1 MSNID
6 QENIG
11 ISQRIPAGWDQQKE
25 QGEPAGAV
33 AVCSLSPES
42 LASLHIRI
50 TQPRRRKRFGG
61 EGRVRGLFSHAA
73 LLKSPLIRPV
83 GHLLPRFR
91 GRRDKTAQPNKAL
104 LRAITCGAFGTVCI
118 TQASHTLLRR
128 HTLVRLIPLCILLY
142 AILHTAPVL
151 AQTTQQ
157 VRIADKIWG
166 FDGRVMNG
174 QFMPLSIELDN
185 LSDEPI
191 EGQATLRSMAGML
204 GDTGGT
210 ATQSVFL
217 GPHSRRWV
225 QFYPYIA
232 GMTSSWRFELRT
244 ENQTFTFD
252 PVDQPRSVVESNSVQ
267 IKSDDQ
273 SLPVVILDRP
283 DAQIEIPVSVKHMP
297 EEIFPPYATATHGL
311 YAMFMDHVPDWETPR
326 QEAMLSWLKAGGRLH
341 LLLDQNH
348 QTLRFSGPLAALNE
362 PFAEFH
368 VGSGSVTRHEIQR
381 AQLSKD
387 IVTLAAT
394 TQGLSK
400 ADLDEIVEY
409 KKQAGNGFGYG
420 IGVTDDE
427 DLFYELRQLTQPD
440 HMWWLIFLLSLCYV
454 GLIFPGCWV
463 LSRQRTLHFLVTY
476 GSIAGLAA
484 IFSLIFLFIG
494 RRGYGESTSLHSAAI
509 ARSQDDTHSSVLQW
523 TTLFVTAGSTYS
535 ITDKEHQTLLA
546 SGASEESVEAR
557 IMSGNTASFVS
568 RIPPYS
574 SQAVRSR
581 RRIETDNWN
590 LAVTSMS
597 QQGEE
602 LKNLTIAFGK
612 EFPND
617 PLVERLI
624 IHGRHLHHTQIDRQ
638 RRQLSLSGR
647 RDLLRSYCEKAKSYM
662 GGAPVLLPYEELEA
676 EPKDPVE
683 ACFKRMLP
691 NLVRR
696 SLADDFVQDV
706 GKFRLPEDRIRLLV
720 YAPMP
725 ENQQLKVDADVR
737 RSGRILYVR
746 DLLLNPGEQGV
757 DVNEAEI
764 K

>member
-1 MSNID
+1 MTKRTLRRGHRMLRLI
-6 QENIG
+6 QLG
-11 ISQRIPAGWDQQKE
+11 I
-25 QGEPAGAV
+25 
-33 AVCSLSPES
+33 L
-42 LASLHIRI
+42 
-50 TQPRRRKRFGG
+50 
-61 EGRVRGLFSHAA
+61 LFSIFSA
-73 LLKSPLIRPV
+73 SPV
-83 GHLLPRFR
+83 F
-91 GRRDKTAQPNKAL
+91 AQA
-104 LRAITCGAFGTVCI
+104 
-118 TQASHTLLRR
+118 
-128 HTLVRLIPLCILLY
+128 
-142 AILHTAPVL
+142 
-151 AQTTQQ
+151 TQQ
-157 VRIADKIWG
+157 VRIADKVWG
-166 FDGRVMNG
+166 FDGRVMIG

-191 EGQATLRSMAGML
+191 EAQATLRSMAGML
-204 GDTGGT
+204 RETGGT
-210 ATQSVFL
+210 ATQSIFL

-244 ENQTFTFD
+244 DNETFTFD
-252 PVDQPRSVVESNSVQ
+252 PIDQPRSVLESNSLQ
-267 IKSDDQ
+267 TKSEDQ

-283 DAQIEIPVSVKHMP
+283 DARIKIPVSVKHMP
-297 EEIFPPYATATHGL
+297 EEIFPPYSTATHGL

-362 PFAEFH
+362 PFTEYH

-381 AQLSKD
+381 AELSKD
-387 IVTLAAT
+387 IVTLAVT
-394 TQGLSK
+394 TLGLSK
-400 ADLDEIVEY
+400 ADLDEIAAYE
-409 KKQAGNGFGYG
+409 KQANNGFGSG
-420 IGVTDDE
+420 FGATDTDDG
-427 DLFYELRQLTQPD
+427 DLFYELRQLTQPE

-484 IFSLIFLFIG
+484 IFSLMFLFIG
-494 RRGYGESTSLHSAAI
+494 RRGYNESTSLHSAAI
-509 ARSQDDTHSSVLQW
+509 ARAEDDTHSSLLQL
-523 TTLFVTAGSTYS
+523 TTLFVTAGNTYS
-535 ITDKEHQTLLA
+535 VTDHDHQTLFA
-546 SGASEESVEAR
+546 SGASEESVDAS
-557 IMSGNTASFVS
+557 ITSGNTASFVS

-590 LAVTSMS
+590 LAVTSLS
-597 QQGEE
+597 QQGDE
-602 LKNLTIAFGK
+602 LKNLTIAFGEK
-612 EFPND
+612 FPNN
-617 PLVERLI
+617 PLVECLV
-624 IHGRHLHHTQIDRQ
+624 IHGRHLHHTQIDRPRGQ
-638 RRQLSLSGR
+638 LALTSRRE
-647 RDLLRSYCEKAKSYM
+647 LLRSYCAKAHPYM
-662 GGAPVLLPYEELEA
+662 GGSPILQTYEELEA

-696 SLADDFVQDV
+696 SLVDDFVQDV

-725 ENQQLKVDADVR
+725 EHQHLNVDADVR
-737 RSGRILYVR
+737 RTGKILYVR
-746 DLLLNPGEQGV
+746 DLLLNPRDQGV
-757 DVNEAEI
+757 DVNEADP

>member
-1 MSNID
+1 MSKMD
-6 QENIG
+6 QYSIQRTTVERDHRATKTPAQRWNVVGHQPQTDSCDCASYNFGYSRLSDGSQDSRG
-11 ISQRIPAGWDQQKE
+11 ITVAERLSYVGDVAPRLAFRSAIAVKPRNLAR
-25 QGEPAGAV
+25 PFGARLV
-33 AVCSLSPES
+33 TLKARLFFQ
-42 LASLHIRI
+42 LFIL
-50 TQPRRRKRFGG
+50 
-61 EGRVRGLFSHAA
+61 LFS
-73 LLKSPLIRPV
+73 I
-83 GHLLPRFR
+83 
-91 GRRDKTAQPNKAL
+91 
-104 LRAITCGAFGTVCI
+104 
-118 TQASHTLLRR
+118 
-128 HTLVRLIPLCILLY
+128 LY
-142 AILHTAPVL
+142 ATPVL
-151 AQTTQQ
+151 GQTNQQ
-157 VRIADKIWG
+157 VRIVDKVWG

-191 EGQATLRSMAGML
+191 EAQATLRSMAGML
-204 GDTGGT
+204 RETGGT
-210 ATQSVFL
+210 ATQSIFL

-225 QFYPYIA
+225 QFYPYIV

-244 ENQTFTFD
+244 EDETLTFD
-252 PVDQPRSVVESNSVQ
+252 PIDQPRSVLESNSLQ
-267 IKSDDQ
+267 MKSEDQ

-283 DAQIEIPVSVKHMP
+283 DARIKIPVSVKHMP
-297 EEIFPPYATATHGL
+297 EEIFPPYSTATHSL

-326 QEAMLSWLKAGGRLH
+326 QESMLSWLKAGGRLH

-348 QTLRFSGPLAALNE
+348 QPLRFSGPLAALNE
-362 PFAEFH
+362 PFTEYH

-387 IVTLAAT
+387 IVTSAVT

-400 ADLDEIVEY
+400 ADLDEIAAYE
-409 KKQAGNGFGYG
+409 KQQGSGFGYG
-420 IGVTDDE
+420 TSVTDDD
-427 DLFYELRQLTQPD
+427 DLFYELRQLTQPK

-484 IFSLIFLFIG
+484 LFSLMFLFIG
-494 RRGYGESTSLHSAAI
+494 RRGYGESTSLHSVAI
-509 ARSQDDTHSSVLQW
+509 ARAEDDTHSSLLEL
-523 TTLFVTAGSTYS
+523 TTLFVTAGNTYS
-535 ITDKEHQTLLA
+535 ITDKDHQTLFA

-557 IMSGNTASFVS
+557 ISSGNTAGFVS

-581 RRIETDNWN
+581 RRIEIDNWN
-590 LAVTSMS
+590 LAVTSLS

-602 LKNLTIAFGK
+602 LKDLTIAFGEK
-612 EFPND
+612 FPND
-617 PLVERLI
+617 PLVESLV
-624 IHGRHLHHTQIDRQ
+624 IHGRHLHYTKIDRP
-638 RRQLSLSGR
+638 RRQLSLISR
-647 RDLLRSYCEKAKSYM
+647 RELLRSYCAKAHSFM
-662 GGAPVLLPYEELEA
+662 GGAPLLETYEEVEL

-696 SLADDFVQDV
+696 SLVDDFIHDV
-706 GKFRLPEDRIRLLV
+706 GKFRLPDDRIRLLV

-725 ENQQLKVDADVR
+725 ENQYLRVDADVR
-737 RSGRILYVR
+737 RTGRILYVR
-746 DLLLNPGEQGV
+746 DLLLNPADQGV
-757 DVNEAEI
+757 DVKEAES